1 MGCVMTSL
9 GPPPRYLREV
19 QLRNPVVFEFCKELE
34 TTECSIVSFIHEII
48 LILIAPSPD
57 NLLNAY
63 LNEIIGSCAPHRPMR
78 GVMMMR

>member
-48 LILIAPSPD
+48 LIAPSLD
-57 NLLNAY
+57 ISLNAY